1 MNKQV
6 QQLLAEVFG
15 TFVLVFIGATA
26 VVAWGGGPGNGGGV
40 APFAFGIGLLAA
52 LYMFG
57 ETSGGH
63 FNPIV
68 SLAMFLDRRLGARE
82 AVSYW
87 IAQFVGAVLA
97 CLALLLMSSSDD
109 VALAA
114 TVPGS
119 HGIRGAFFAELFC
132 SALFMIVILA
142 VTKSEASRSTVFVAI
157 GLTLLAIHWAIVP
170 FSGSSVNPARS
181 FGTALIGNRW
191 TDFWIYI
198 IAPPLGAILGW
209 LLYTVVVRGKTDIR
223 GDLEAMRTDLS
234 RPGPDPGSP
243 GGGTGGSGTGGSR
256 DDAA

>member
-1 MNKQV
+1 MI
-6 QQLLAEVFG
+6 A
-15 TFVLVFIGATA
+15 
-26 VVAWGGGPGNGGGV
+26 
-40 APFAFGIGLLAA
+40 
-52 LYMFG
+52 

-82 AVSYW
+82 VVPYW

-97 CLALLLMSSSDD
+97 GLALLLMSSSGT

-119 HGIRGAFFAELFC
+119 HGVRGAFFAEIFC
-132 SALFMIVILA
+132 SAIFVIVILA
-142 VTKSEASRSTVFVAI
+142 VTKSEASRSTVYVAI
-157 GLTLLAIHWAIVP
+157 VLSLLAIHFAIVP

-209 LLYTVVVRGKTDIR
+209 LIYTIVVRGRTDIR
-223 GDLEAMRTDLS
+223 GDLEAMRTDFS

-243 GGGTGGSGTGGSR
+243 GGT
-256 DDAA
+256 AAS

>member
-1 MNKQV
+1 MTKQV
-6 QQLLAEVFG
+6 QQLIAEVFG

-26 VVAWGGGPGNGGGV
+26 VVAWGGGSGGGSV

-52 LYMFG
+52 LYMFA

-68 SLAMFLDRRLGARE
+68 SLAMFLDRRMAAGD
-82 AVSYW
+82 AVGYW

-109 VALAA
+109 VAKAA
-114 TVPGS
+114 TVPGA
-119 HGIRGAFFAELFC
+119 HGVRGAFFAELFC

-142 VTKSEASRSTVFVAI
+142 VTKSQTSKSTVYVAI
-157 GLTLLAIHWAIVP
+157 GLTLLAIHFAIVP

-209 LLYTVVVRGKTDIR
+209 LLYTVVVKGKTDIR
-223 GDLEAMRTDLS
+223 DDFDSMRTEIAGT
-234 RPGPDPGSP
+234 RGGGAAAGGPPPGS
-243 GGGTGGSGTGGSR
+243 
-256 DDAA
+256 DDTSA

>member
-1 MNKQV
+1 MNKQL

-26 VVAWGGGPGNGGGV
+26 IAAWGSGEGGV
-40 APFAFGIGLLAA
+40 APFAFGLGLIAA
-52 LYMFG
+52 LYMFA

-68 SLAMFLDRRLGARE
+68 SLAMFLDRRMGARE
-82 AVSYW
+82 VVPYW

-97 CLALLLMSSSDD
+97 ALALLLMSSSDD

-119 HGIRGAFFAELFC
+119 HGVRGAFFAELFC

-142 VTKSEASRSTVFVAI
+142 VTKSEASRSTVYVAI

-181 FGTALIGNRW
+181 FGTALIGNKW

-198 IAPPLGAILGW
+198 IAPPLGAIIGW
-209 LLYTVVVRGKTDIR
+209 LIYTVIVKGRTDIR
-223 GDLEAMRTDLS
+223 GDIERMRTDFS

-243 GGGTGGSGTGGSR
+243 GGPTPT
-256 DDAA
+256 DDDTSAS